1 MPYFGVNL
9 PAVRAISRQVF
20 AETDLGCTEWQKTV
34 LELWRGARRRE
45 EPGPISIV
53 SSASL

>member
-20 AETDLGCTEWQKTV
+20 AERDLGCAEWQKTV
-34 LELWRGARRRE
+34 LELWRGAGRAGGA
-45 EPGPISIV
+45 GPNLDSV
-53 SSASL
+53 VR